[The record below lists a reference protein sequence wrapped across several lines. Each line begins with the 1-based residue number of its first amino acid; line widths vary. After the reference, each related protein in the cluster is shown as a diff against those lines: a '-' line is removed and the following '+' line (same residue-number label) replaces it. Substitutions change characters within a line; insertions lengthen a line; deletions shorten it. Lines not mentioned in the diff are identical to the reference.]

1 MSGNPIFY
9 VLRRGWQYAGSKR
22 PIIVLYLLMFVVAQL
37 ICLAEPYVIGK
48 LLNTVQTST
57 TSSTMTTQDLVKTVY
72 TYLLI
77 YLGIKVTFWM
87 LHGPARVIQRAVG
100 FHIKANYKAELFRIV
115 TMLPLSW
122 QRDNHS
128 GESINKINR
137 ATQQLGDFF
146 DFDLYELSRLLLQ
159 LIGTEVILF
168 WVQPFAG
175 FAAAGTTVV
184 ALIFIYSFDKFLF
197 EQYKRLNQCDN
208 SIASAVQDYL
218 TNIISVISLRL
229 EAPVLTEIR
238 RRISLSYPSFK
249 TSISVSEFKW
259 FCTSMLVTIMI
270 VSVLAWYTGTTLSA
284 GHMILGGTFFILF
297 DYLSRIGNSFFSLTG
312 LYGQIV
318 RRAADLRGAESL
330 HEAVVEFAVPT
341 ETEAELLAQR
351 ASAGCLESGSPSSY
365 NPAGEAQDENI
376 SLISVIP
383 HDWKK
388 IEVRNLRFTY
398 KDDQNHKH
406 HLKGVNIDLVRGKS
420 IALVGESGSGKSTLL
435 NLLRG
440 LQNPASVFV
449 HCDGQS
455 LITGLSPLKSR
466 TTLIPQ
472 SPEIFADTIRFNLT
486 FGLPTDEEAIMEAI
500 RMARFE
506 HVLNR
511 LPAGLETDIAQNGVN
526 LSGGE
531 RQRLALARGII
542 FSRNSDIILLDEPTS
557 SIDTLNEH
565 GIYKNLLKL
574 YKGSSIVSSIHK
586 LHLLDLFDEIYVMNK
601 GKIIERGQLADLLRN
616 KGPLAE
622 MWNNQQRAKSLDE
635 AAKPVRAT
643 ARA

>member
-1 MSGNPIFY
+1 
-9 VLRRGWQYAGSKR
+9 
-22 PIIVLYLLMFVVAQL
+22 
-37 ICLAEPYVIGK
+37 
-48 LLNTVQTST
+48 
-57 TSSTMTTQDLVKTVY
+57 
-72 TYLLI
+72 
-77 YLGIKVTFWM
+77 
-87 LHGPARVIQRAVG
+87 
-100 FHIKANYKAELFRIV
+100 
-115 TMLPLSW
+115 
-122 QRDNHS
+122 
-128 GESINKINR
+128 
-137 ATQQLGDFF
+137 
-146 DFDLYELSRLLLQ
+146 
-159 LIGTEVILF
+159 
-168 WVQPFAG
+168 VQPFAG
-175 FAAAGTTVV
+175 FAAVGTTVV

-197 EQYKRLNQCDN
+197 EQYKRLNQYDN

-229 EAPVLTEIR
+229 EAPVLTEVK
-238 RRISLSYPSFK
+238 RRIGLSYPSFK

-330 HEAVVEFAVPT
+330 HEAVAEFAVPT
-341 ETEAELLAQR
+341 EAEAEAELLAQVAANAEFMESEELTVNNARGKAPDQVNPSRR
-351 ASAGCLESGSPSSY
+351 A
-365 NPAGEAQDENI
+365 NPADLAPA
-376 SLISVIP
+376 IP
-383 HDWKK
+383 AIPSDWRR

-406 HLKGVNIDLVRGKS
+406 HLRGINIDLVRGKS

-440 LQNPASVFV
+440 LQNPSQVFV

-455 LITGLSPLKSR
+455 LATGLGPLKNR

-486 FGLPTDEEAIMEAI
+486 FGLPTDEESILEAI
-500 RMARFE
+500 QMARFE
-506 HVLNR
+506 HVVNR
-511 LPAGLETDIAQNGVN
+511 LPAGLETDIAQNGIN

-565 GIYKNLLKL
+565 GIYKNMLRL
-574 YKGSSIVSSIHK
+574 YKDNCIISSIHK

-601 GKIIERGQLADLLRN
+601 GKIVERGQLAALLRKN
-616 KGPLAE
+616 GLLAE
-622 MWNNQQRAKSLDE
+622 MWKNQQSAKDLDQ
-635 AAKPVRAT
+635 ADKPIRAT